1 MSSTNPE
8 NSNLSEQAR
17 RHLWMHF
24 SRMGS
29 YETHEVPVM
38 VRGEGA
44 YVWDQHGK
52 RYLDGL
58 AGLFT
63 SQLGH
68 GRTELAEAGAKQA
81 STLAYFPLWTY
92 AHPRAIE
99 LAERLA
105 GYAPGDLNRIFFT
118 SGGSEAVES
127 AWKLARQYFR
137 MTGQPQRTKVISRD
151 IAYHGTTMGAL
162 SITGIPDLKTPF
174 EPLVPGAI
182 KVPNTNF
189 YRAPLFADDEVA
201 FGQWAADEIERAILR
216 EGANTVA
223 AVYLEPVQN
232 AGGCFPPPP
241 GYFERVRQICD
252 RHGVLLVSDE
262 VICAFG
268 RLGHWFGADRYAYQP
283 DIITVAKGLTS
294 GYAPL
299 GAMIASDRLMEP
311 FLKDGRL
318 VPARLHLRRPPG
330 QLRRRPGQPRRVR
343 GRADPPAR
351 AVDRSARS
359 ARRSRASTTSRSSAT
374 SAARASS
381 TASSSSRTSRRGSP
395 STTRSPSASCGATCP
410 ARCSRPVS
418 SAGPTTAGDPVVQ
431 LSPPLICGQEEI
443 DFMVVDPARGADR
456 GVAPGVGGPRGARGR
471 RYGRLS
477 LWWDAIPD
485 SAPPRPPLAGRP
497 GGRRLHRRGRI
508 HRPVDR
514 ARPRPRRSLAAYRRG
529 GEGGGGLR
537 GLGAQRRLVLRA
549 VRHVRRRAG
558 PAATASMRCG
568 PCAGPCRPRSTP
580 SVPRRSDEGIDCHFA
595 KGGTVDAAAHRRP
608 AHQGPGRDRRGPR
621 RWASARSDL
630 RWLDRARSR
639 GDDRRW
645 RGSRGHL
652 HPALRR
658 HPTGPPRPRPGRGG
672 RAARCHASTS
682 TPR

>member
-1 MSSTNPE
+1 
-8 NSNLSEQAR
+8 
-17 RHLWMHF
+17 
-24 SRMGS
+24 
-29 YETHEVPVM
+29 
-38 VRGEGA
+38 
-44 YVWDQHGK
+44 
-52 RYLDGL
+52 L

-105 GYAPGDLNRIFFT
+105 GYAPGDLNRVFFT

-137 MTGQPQRTKVISRD
+137 ETGQPQRTKVISRN

-189 YRAPLFADDEVA
+189 YRAPLFADDEAA

-216 EGANTVA
+216 EGAGTVA

-268 RLGHWFGADRYAYQP
+268 RLGHWFGADRYSYQP

-311 FLKDGRL
+311 FLKEG
-318 VPARLHLRRPPG
+318 ASFLHGITFAGHPVSCAVALANLDVFEGEQILQHVQSTEAAFRSALEGLYDLPIVG
-330 QLRRRPGQPRRVR
+330 DVR
-343 GRADPPAR
+343 GAGFFYGIELVKDKQTRLSFDDEESERLLRGYLSGALFEAGLICRAD
-351 AVDRSARS
+351 DR
-359 ARRSRASTTSRSSAT
+359 
-374 SAARASS
+374 
-381 TASSSSRTSRRGSP
+381 
-395 STTRSPSASCGATCP
+395 
-410 ARCSRPVS
+410 
-418 SAGPTTAGDPVVQ
+418 GDPVVQ

-443 DFMVVDPARGADR
+443 DFMASTLREVLTEA
-456 GVAPGVGGPRGARGR
+456 
-471 RYGRLS
+471 
-477 LWWDAIPD
+477 W
-485 SAPPRPPLAGRP
+485 
-497 GGRRLHRRGRI
+497 RRL
-508 HRPVDR
+508 
-514 ARPRPRRSLAAYRRG
+514 
-529 GEGGGGLR
+529 
-537 GLGAQRRLVLRA
+537 
-549 VRHVRRRAG
+549 
-558 PAATASMRCG
+558 
-568 PCAGPCRPRSTP
+568 
-580 SVPRRSDEGIDCHFA
+580 
-595 KGGTVDAAAHRRP
+595 
-608 AHQGPGRDRRGPR
+608 
-621 RWASARSDL
+621 
-630 RWLDRARSR
+630 
-639 GDDRRW
+639 
-645 RGSRGHL
+645 
-652 HPALRR
+652 
-658 HPTGPPRPRPGRGG
+658 
-672 RAARCHASTS
+672 
-682 TPR
+682 